1 MTQETEAVQP
11 NNEQAESTTA
21 EINETVETKTAQE
34 IKEMKF
40 TQEQLDKVISSRL
53 EAERRKYEKKL
64 QEEEKQRAEIIKQK
78 QLEEAKTKQDLEKIM
93 QERLKE
99 KEEELSRYKNQIK
112 KEKVDNS
119 ILSVASSNNAI
130 SPAQVVALLKDEVKY
145 TDDGRIEVVDNNSN
159 VRYNAKGE
167 LLTIEDRV
175 KEFLDSNPHFRK
187 GSLSG
192 SGSQNAIGGKTVKP
206 FNLQDLDLT
215 KPEDRKAYAEYR
227 KKRDSGAV
235 EINLK
240 Q

>member
-1 MTQETEAVQP
+1 MTQENEVVQP
-11 NNEQAESTTA
+11 ITEQEETT
-21 EINETVETKTAQE
+21 TETKVEVTPE
-34 IKEMKF
+34 VKEMKF

-64 QEEEKQRAEIIKQK
+64 QEEENSKAEIVKQR

-93 QERLKE
+93 QDRLSEKE
-99 KEEELSRYKNQIK
+99 KELNTYKNQIK

-119 ILSVASSNNAI
+119 ILSVASSNKAI

-159 VRYNAKGE
+159 VRYNSQGE

-175 KEFLDSNPHFRK
+175 KEFLDSNPHFRQ

-192 SGSQNAIGGKTVKP
+192 SGSQSAIGGKTVKP

-215 KPEDRKAYAEYR
+215 KPEDRKTYQEYR

-235 EINLK
+235 EINLNK
-240 Q
+240 

>member
-1 MTQETEAVQP
+1 MSEEQTNVAPETATETKQETTQETNTEVKA
-11 NNEQAESTTA
+11 
-21 EINETVETKTAQE
+21 ETKSNV
-34 IKEMKF
+34 F
-40 TQEQLDKVISSRL
+40 TQEQLDNIIKSRL
-53 EAERRKYEKKL
+53 EAEQRKYEKKL
-64 QEEEKQRAEIIKQK
+64 QEEEKQKAEILKQK

-93 QERLKE
+93 QERLSE
-99 KEEELSRYKNQIK
+99 KEQELLRYKNQIK

-119 ILSVASSNNAI
+119 ILSVASNNNAV
-130 SPAQVVALLKDEVKY
+130 SPSQVVALLKDEVKY

-192 SGSQNAIGGKTVKP
+192 SGSQSAVGGKTVKP

-235 EINLK
+235 EINLTK
-240 Q
+240 

>member
-1 MTQETEAVQP
+1 MTQENEVVQPITEQTEAP
-11 NNEQAESTTA
+11 T
-21 EINETVETKTAQE
+21 ETKVEVTQE
-34 IKEMKF
+34 VKEMKF
-40 TQEQLDKVISSRL
+40 TQDQLDKVISSRL

-64 QEEEKQRAEIIKQK
+64 QEEENQKAEILKQK

-93 QERLKE
+93 QDRLSE
-99 KEEELSRYKNQIK
+99 KEQELNRYKNQIK

-119 ILSVASSNNAI
+119 ILSVASSNKAI

-145 TDDGRIEVVDNNSN
+145 NDDGRIEVVDNNSN

-175 KEFLDSNPHFRK
+175 KEFLDSNPHFRQ

-192 SGSQNAIGGKTVKP
+192 SGSQSAIGGKTVKP

-215 KPEDRKAYAEYR
+215 KPEDRKAYQEYR

-235 EINLK
+235 EINLNK
-240 Q
+240 

>member
-1 MTQETEAVQP
+1 MTQENEVVQPITEQTEAP
-11 NNEQAESTTA
+11 T
-21 EINETVETKTAQE
+21 ETKVEATQE
-34 IKEMKF
+34 VKEMKF
-40 TQEQLDKVISSRL
+40 TQDQLDKVISSRL

-64 QEEEKQRAEIIKQK
+64 QEEENQKAEIIKQK

-93 QERLKE
+93 QDRLSE
-99 KEEELSRYKNQIK
+99 KEQELNRYKNQIK

-119 ILSVASSNNAI
+119 ILSVASSNKAI

-145 TDDGRIEVVDNNSN
+145 TDDGRIEIVDNNSN
-159 VRYNAKGE
+159 VRYNSKGE

-175 KEFLDSNPHFRK
+175 KEFLDSNPHFRQ

-192 SGSQNAIGGKTVKP
+192 SGSQSAIGGKTVKP

-227 KKRDSGAV
+227 AKRDSGAV
-235 EINLK
+235 EINLNK
-240 Q
+240 